1 MIGNIF
7 GIIVVFLCFG
17 FIIFIHEL
25 GHFFFFFKV
34 GVKVLEFCL
43 GFGPK
48 LWSYKDE
55 KTGTLYAIR
64 AFPFGGFV
72 AMEGEEIKEGEK
84 VNTDDPT
91 NFQNKTR
98 WEKMQVI
105 AAGPLM
111 NYISAILI
119 FIFVLPS

>member
-25 GHFFFFFKV
+25 GHFLMARKV

-48 LWSYKDE
+48 
-55 KTGTLYAIR
+55 IR
-64 AFPFGGFV
+64 
-72 AMEGEEIKEGEK
+72 
-84 VNTDDPT
+84 
-91 NFQNKTR
+91 
-98 WEKMQVI
+98 
-105 AAGPLM
+105 
-111 NYISAILI
+111 
-119 FIFVLPS
+119 